1 MSQPVSEMMTLL
13 CQVVHTVPIGT
24 NLALLHLLWM
34 MVSGHLLVSRG
45 AIIPGHYH
53 TGLSKPATLRAWQ
66 ALRRGGWTIGGLLVN
81 WEAAVMR
88 AGRGWCDPFARNR
101 ATRHGG

>member
-13 CQVVHTVPIGT
+13 CDVVQNLPVGT

-45 AIIPGHYH
+45 AIIPGLHH
-53 TGLSKPATLRAWQ
+53 LGCRSQPRCELGRHCAEV
-66 ALRRGGWTIGGLLVN
+66 GGPSVH
-81 WEAAVMR
+81 
-88 AGRGWCDPFARNR
+88 C
-101 ATRHGG
+101 